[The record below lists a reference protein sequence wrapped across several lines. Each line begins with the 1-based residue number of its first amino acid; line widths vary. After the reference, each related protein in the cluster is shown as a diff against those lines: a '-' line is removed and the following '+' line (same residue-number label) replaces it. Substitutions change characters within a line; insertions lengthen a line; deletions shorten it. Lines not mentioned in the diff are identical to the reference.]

1 MSTPRQMPVAHIS
14 ASAQGETLWIEQDDT
29 EPLKTLHCPGLT
41 AMSAPL
47 PQVTSLPFL
56 PNEALGITLRILSTL
71 AFALMSVCIKA
82 LGDVVP
88 LGQVVFFRSAIALF
102 PLAAYLW
109 WRGDWPGG
117 LRTSRPLGHIGRCLM
132 GAAAMFTSFATI
144 RLLPLAE
151 ATMLSYLAPVMLA
164 VLAWALLGE
173 RLTARR
179 IAGVALGL
187 AGAAA
192 FCLPAFAGALPDAGG
207 LGVFL
212 GLVTAM
218 LTAGALIQVRR
229 LTLLG
234 EGAGAI
240 AFWFAVV
247 SALCGLTTLPFG
259 WAWPGVAGMMLLIA
273 TGLAGGLAH
282 ILMTLSFRHADASAL
297 APFEYLSV
305 LWAVALGFAF
315 FAEVPGLA
323 FLVAGPLVL
332 MGAIIA
338 RPPRA
343 R

>member
-1 MSTPRQMPVAHIS
+1 MTV
-14 ASAQGETLWIEQDDT
+14 
-29 EPLKTLHCPGLT
+29 
-41 AMSAPL
+41 PL
-47 PQVTSLPFL
+47 PQATALPFL
-56 PNEALGITLRILSTL
+56 PNEAFGVTLRILSTL
-71 AFALMSVCIKA
+71 AFALMGVCVKA
-82 LGDVVP
+82 LGDTVP
-88 LGQVVFFRSAIALF
+88 LGQIVFFRSAIALL

-109 WRGDWPGG
+109 WCGDWPGG
-117 LRTSRPLGHIGRCLM
+117 LRTSRPLGHIGRCLL

-164 VLAWALLGE
+164 VLAWALLKE

-179 IAGVALGL
+179 IAGVVLGL
-187 AGAAA
+187 AGGAA
-192 FCLPAFAGALPDAGG
+192 FCLPAFAGVLPDAGG

-212 GLVTAM
+212 GILTAM

-247 SALCGLTTLPFG
+247 SALCGLATAPWG
-259 WAWPGVAGMMLLIA
+259 WSWPGTAGMILLIA

-305 LWAVALGFAF
+305 LWAAALGFVF
-315 FAEVPGLA
+315 FSEVPGLA
-323 FLVAGPLVL
+323 FALAGPLVL
-332 MGAIIA
+332 IGAIIA
-338 RPPRA
+338 RPPKA

>member
-1 MSTPRQMPVAHIS
+1 MTV
-14 ASAQGETLWIEQDDT
+14 
-29 EPLKTLHCPGLT
+29 
-41 AMSAPL
+41 PL
-47 PQVTSLPFL
+47 PQATALPFL
-56 PNEALGITLRILSTL
+56 PNEAFGVTLRILSTL
-71 AFALMSVCIKA
+71 AFALMGVCVKA
-82 LGDVVP
+82 LGDTVP
-88 LGQVVFFRSAIALF
+88 LGQIVFFRSAIALL

-109 WRGDWPGG
+109 WCGDWPAG
-117 LRTSRPLGHIGRCLM
+117 LRTSRPLGHIGRCLL

-164 VLAWALLGE
+164 VLAWALLKE

-179 IAGVALGL
+179 IAGVVLGL
-187 AGAAA
+187 AGGAA
-192 FCLPAFAGALPDAGG
+192 FCLPAFAGVLPDAGG
-207 LGVFL
+207 VGVFL
-212 GLVTAM
+212 GILTAM

-240 AFWFAVV
+240 AFWFAVI
-247 SALCGLTTLPFG
+247 SALCGLATAPWG
-259 WAWPGVAGMMLLIA
+259 WSWPGTAGMILLIA

-305 LWAVALGFAF
+305 LWAAALGFVF
-315 FAEVPGLA
+315 FSEVPGLA
-323 FLVAGPLVL
+323 FALAGPLVL
-332 MGAIIA
+332 IGAIIA
-338 RPPRA
+338 RPPKA

>member
-1 MSTPRQMPVAHIS
+1 MPVARIS
-14 ASAQGETLWIEQDDT
+14 ASAQDEVLWIDDT
-29 EPLKTLHCPGLT
+29 LSSYTPWRPGRT
-41 AMSAPL
+41 VVKVPL
-47 PQVTSLPFL
+47 PQATALPFL
-56 PNEALGITLRILSTL
+56 PNEALGVTLRILSTL
-71 AFALMSVCIKA
+71 AFALMSVCVKA
-82 LGDVVP
+82 LGDTVP
-88 LGQVVFFRSAIALF
+88 LGQIVFFRSAIALV

-109 WRGDWPGG
+109 WRSDWPGG
-117 LRTSRPLGHIGRCLM
+117 LRTSRPFGHIGRCLM

-164 VLAWALLGE
+164 VLAWALLKE

-192 FCLPAFAGALPDAGG
+192 FCLPAFAGALPDTGG

-212 GLVTAM
+212 GILTAM

-247 SALCGLTTLPFG
+247 SALCGLATLPWG
-259 WAWPGVAGMMLLIA
+259 WIWPGMAGTMLLIA
-273 TGLAGGLAH
+273 TGFAGGLAH

-305 LWAVALGFAF
+305 LWAVALGFVF

-323 FLVAGPLVL
+323 FLLAGPLVL
-332 MGAIIA
+332 LGAIIA

>member
-1 MSTPRQMPVAHIS
+1 MTV
-14 ASAQGETLWIEQDDT
+14 
-29 EPLKTLHCPGLT
+29 
-41 AMSAPL
+41 PL
-47 PQVTSLPFL
+47 PQATALPFL
-56 PNEALGITLRILSTL
+56 PNEAFGVTLRILSTL
-71 AFALMSVCIKA
+71 AFALMGVCVKA
-82 LGDVVP
+82 LGDTVP
-88 LGQVVFFRSAIALF
+88 LGQIVFFRSAIALL

-109 WRGDWPGG
+109 WCGDWPGG
-117 LRTSRPLGHIGRCLM
+117 LRTSRPLGHIGRCLL

-164 VLAWALLGE
+164 VLAWALLKE

-179 IAGVALGL
+179 IAGVVLGL
-187 AGAAA
+187 AGGAA
-192 FCLPAFAGALPDAGG
+192 FCLPAFAGVLPDAGG

-212 GLVTAM
+212 GILTAM

-247 SALCGLTTLPFG
+247 SALCGLATAPWG
-259 WAWPGVAGMMLLIA
+259 WSWPGTASMILLIA

-305 LWAVALGFAF
+305 LWAAALGFVF
-315 FAEVPGLA
+315 FSEVPGLA
-323 FLVAGPLVL
+323 FALAGPLVL
-332 MGAIIA
+332 IGAIIA
-338 RPPRA
+338 RPPKA